1 MQEITTSPSIT
12 TSPAITTSPSIT
24 TSPAIT
30 TSPSITTSPTITTSP
45 SITTSPAITTTPTKT
60 PTATTTPTATP
71 TKTPTATTTPTA
83 TPTKTPTAT
92 TTPTTTPPQIDLT
105 TSLSLLISKY
115 NLALIVWFA
124 MLYLILYCIFGLF
137 FTKKTDSSNPELKL
151 SRMLD
156 VIFLFFSLFIVISTY
171 FSISTDNKVGLIQ
184 GFYDWIISFITS
196 PSAIITIILVI
207 TIFYFAVYLF
217 GIPMSQDAKPY
228 FISFIEIHLWPAF
241 LIIIIYDF
249 FKYIL
254 NFNLDNIFKIDF
266 TTNLYENTNMNPTT
280 STVSSTP
287 SPTIPE
293 QKEEVFNIS
302 NNLYTYDDA
311 QSICSVY
318 GAKLATYDQIE
329 KTYNDGGEWCNYGWS
344 DGQMIFFPTQ
354 KSTWQK
360 LQENPKHKNDCGR
373 PGVNGGYIANP
384 YVKFGVNCFGKKPKP
399 KDSDLMELNQRQNMV
414 LPKTED
420 ELVLDNKIDYWK
432 QNADKLLKINSFNN
446 NKWSGY

>member
-1 MQEITTSPSIT
+1 
-12 TSPAITTSPSIT
+12 
-24 TSPAIT
+24 
-30 TSPSITTSPTITTSP
+30 
-45 SITTSPAITTTPTKT
+45 
-60 PTATTTPTATP
+60 
-71 TKTPTATTTPTA
+71 
-83 TPTKTPTAT
+83 
-92 TTPTTTPPQIDLT
+92 
-105 TSLSLLISKY
+105 
-115 NLALIVWFA
+115 
-124 MLYLILYCIFGLF
+124 
-137 FTKKTDSSNPELKL
+137 
-151 SRMLD
+151 
-156 VIFLFFSLFIVISTY
+156 
-171 FSISTDNKVGLIQ
+171 
-184 GFYDWIISFITS
+184 
-196 PSAIITIILVI
+196 
-207 TIFYFAVYLF
+207 
-217 GIPMSQDAKPY
+217 MSQDAKPY